1 MVTKRAPADAPR
13 ASEFSRRFRLARNR
27 AGLTQRAL
35 ATLAKCSE
43 STISEIEA
51 GIHGGGRMPQIDT
64 VEVFARVLNVSPGWL
79 AFGDGPAP
87 EWLADSDRPQ
97 AG

>member
-13 ASEFSRRFRLARNR
+13 ASEFSRRFRLARSR

-35 ATLAKCSE
+35 AALAKCSE

-51 GIHGGGRMPQIDT
+51 GIQGGGRMPQIDT

-79 AFGDGPAP
+79 AYGDGPAP
-87 EWLADSDRPQ
+87 ESATDFDRPQ
-97 AG
+97 AT

>member
-1 MVTKRAPADAPR
+1 MTKRAPADAPR
-13 ASEFSRRFRLARNR
+13 ASEFSRRFRLARNH

-51 GIHGGGRMPQIDT
+51 GIRGGGRMPQIDT

-79 AFGDGPAP
+79 AFGDGPSP
-87 EWLADSDRPQ
+87 DWLTDRERPQ
-97 AG
+97 AT